1 MLDKRIE
8 NIPSL
13 VTQVTGL
20 KMNLQINYLNYINT
34 FQKVLLI
41 FLINTNMIICTLL
54 VLQKTYCD
62 IPCMNPA
69 LMAEIVLLK
78 NQYKDKVYIKG
89 TFGDE
94 IYWHNGSSGL
104 LCAMHEYG
112 CKTLEEAQKVLLII
126 TQIYL

>member
-1 MLDKRIE
+1 MTGPENEPADKLLELYKHFPKGVTPIFNKHE
-8 NIPSL
+8 YDNLYTPSI
-13 VTQVTGL
+13 TEDH
-20 KMNLQINYLNYINT
+20 
-34 FQKVLLI
+34 
-41 FLINTNMIICTLL
+41 
-54 VLQKTYCD
+54 CD

-104 LCAMHEYG
+104 LCNA
-112 CKTLEEAQKVLLII
+112 
-126 TQIYL
+126 